1 MGGSSS
7 KPKPIPLK
15 DLFSALNEYGRARG
29 KSKTDMREKL
39 VLTVQRIQKM
49 ADDDVKT
56 IKGDANKDSSHDKAL
71 YRKWGMYWGKY
82 RSTLERITGKQV
94 NISEKLLPSHI
105 KKQFHPGSGRV
116 KREYDYFIRKNLI
129 IYV

>member
-15 DLFSALNEYGRARG
+15 ELFSAIREYGMSRG
-29 KSKTDMREKL
+29 KSKPFIKEKL

-56 IKGDANKDSSHDKAL
+56 IKGDAKKESSHDKAL

-82 RSTLERITGKQV
+82 RSDLERITGKQV
-94 NISEKLLPSHI
+94 NISEKLLPSHV
-105 KKQFHPGSGRV
+105 KKQFHPGRV
-116 KREYDYFIRKNLI
+116 RREYDYFIRKDLI
-129 IYV
+129 IYK